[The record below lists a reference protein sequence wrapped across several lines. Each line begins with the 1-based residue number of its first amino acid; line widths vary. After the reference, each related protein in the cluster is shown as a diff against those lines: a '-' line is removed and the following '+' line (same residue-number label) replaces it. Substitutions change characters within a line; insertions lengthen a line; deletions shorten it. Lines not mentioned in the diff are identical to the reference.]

1 MWILNSSKLTSEE
14 ISGVHESFGDGTELS
29 QLLQDAEKSA
39 EQYTS
44 KGGTGRKSVEE
55 QIENILKSLN

>member
-1 MWILNSSKLTSEE
+1 MSKLTSEE
-14 ISGVHESFGDGTELS
+14 IARVHESFGDGLELS
-29 QLLQDAEKSA
+29 QLLQDAEKST

>member
-1 MWILNSSKLTSEE
+1 MNTSKLTSEE
-14 ISGVHESFGDGTELS
+14 ISRVHESFGDGLELC

-55 QIENILKSLN
+55 QIENILKSLNET